1 MANGKAI
8 AIKECPMASGP
19 EISMSFDQL
28 HSHVGRKNS
37 RSNQQVHF
45 VVIGHGRWA
54 LSAVVCQYLHGYK
67 DILTDT
73 HAARGA
79 TAVAAARC
87 AAAVGARTGR
97 HVDIDVEISDIMIVD
112 FRFLQDE
119 KEEERKTR
127 AFI

>member
-1 MANGKAI
+1 
-8 AIKECPMASGP
+8 
-19 EISMSFDQL
+19 MSFVKL
-28 HSHVGRKNS
+28 RSHVDRKNS

-45 VVIGHGRWA
+45 VVIGHGRLT
-54 LSAVVCQYLHGYK
+54 LSAVVCQYLHGYE
-67 DILTDT
+67 DILIDT

-87 AAAVGARTGR
+87 AAAVGARAGR
-97 HVDIDVEISDIMIVD
+97 HVDIDVEISDIVIVD
-112 FRFLQDE
+112 FGFLQDE